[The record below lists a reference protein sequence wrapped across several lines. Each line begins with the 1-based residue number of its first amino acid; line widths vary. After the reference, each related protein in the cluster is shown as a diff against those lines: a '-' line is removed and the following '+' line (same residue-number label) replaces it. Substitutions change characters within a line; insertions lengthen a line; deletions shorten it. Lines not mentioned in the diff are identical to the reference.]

1 MSKKEIRFLSLEL
14 RAEEDERGAYIE
26 GYPIVFNQETV
37 VGKYFREMIAPE
49 SVNASLLR
57 DVALMI
63 GHDFGMVPLAHSRR
77 NTENS
82 TMQLSID
89 DHGVKMRAL
98 LDVEGNPKAK
108 EAYSAIKRGDLSGMS
123 FAFIVNKE
131 SWEDLDTNMPLRRI
145 TGMEKIYEVSLVAFP
160 AYEGTSVQAASEGDA
175 LESVLASLES
185 AKQKQANE
193 RAAAA
198 ADTKDAA
205 AEQTDAEAKAA
216 AGEAEAERRRAVLER
231 LDAEK
236 ERRRVVLERL
246 ENLTK
251 EVKENAP

>member
-77 NTENS
+77 NTEKS
-82 TMQLSID
+82 TMQLGID

-108 EAYSAIKRGDLSGMS
+108 EAYSAVKRGDLSGMS

-145 TGMEKIYEVSLVAFP
+145 TGIEKIYEVSLVAFP

-185 AKQKQANE
+185 AKQKQADE

-198 ADTKDAA
+198 AEEERKA
-205 AEQTDAEAKAA
+205 AEA
-216 AGEAEAERRRAVLER
+216 AEAERRRAVLER
-231 LDAEK
+231 MEAEK
-236 ERRRVVLERL
+236 ERRTAALERL
-246 ENLTK
+246 KKLMK
-251 EVKENAP
+251 EVKRDEV